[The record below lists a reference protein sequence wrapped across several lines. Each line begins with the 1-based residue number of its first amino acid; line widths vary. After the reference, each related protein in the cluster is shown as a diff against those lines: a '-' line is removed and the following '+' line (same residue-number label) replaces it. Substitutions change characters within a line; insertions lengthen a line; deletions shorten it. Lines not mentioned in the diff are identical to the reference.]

1 MLEIKR
7 PVSAPLSPE
16 QVSAIQ
22 KTCQRWQATKGGLL
36 PALHEVQG
44 LCGNWLPLE
53 ALQLVSQGMDVSYPY
68 LYGVLSFYTMFA
80 TWPRGKYVI
89 RVCES
94 PQCHI
99 LGVDN
104 LVEVLK
110 AELEIEV
117 GETTKDGLFTLEHTA
132 CLGCCEVA
140 PVMQINEVVHGRL
153 TTDKVKQILAD
164 YRAGKAPDYRT
175 IRRTTNPLS
184 DYPAS
189 PDDLALLRNVD
200 QIDPMSIDEY
210 VAKGG
215 FEGLKKAITGMSGD
229 EVVEVVK
236 ASGLRGRGGA
246 GFPTGLKWS
255 FTRPSPIFPKYIVCN
270 ADEGEPGTIKDR
282 YIMEGD
288 PCRLIEG
295 LTITGYAVGAVKGY
309 IYCRG
314 EYYLSMLRLQ
324 NAIDQAKAK
333 GFLGENILGT
343 DFSYDI
349 QIQTGGGSYV
359 CGEETALIESI
370 EGKRGY
376 PRVKPPFPGQV
387 GVWNKPTIVNNVE
400 SLSAVPDI
408 IVKGAE
414 WYAAKGTEDSK
425 GTKIFQVVG
434 HVNKPGIV
442 ECNMGLPLADLID
455 KFGGGVR
462 QGKKIKAVQP
472 GGAASGFILPEHL
485 STPLEY
491 KSMGEVQGALG
502 SGTMLVID
510 DETCIV
516 DVVKCLM
523 YFFQHESCGFCLPCR
538 RGTRVLYEIVCKV
551 ADGRGEE
558 ADLDRLVTLS
568 KTMVDST
575 NCALGWSPHSFLK
588 TTIERFRD
596 EWMAHIEGTC
606 PLGIC
611 SKPALAA
618 AHE

>member
-1 MLEIKR
+1 MLEIKA
-7 PVSAPLSPE
+7 VESATLSPS
-16 QVSAIQ
+16 QITDIKDICSRFSRI
-22 KTCQRWQATKGGLL
+22 KGGLL
-36 PALHEVQG
+36 PALHAVQSV
-44 LCGNWLPLE
+44 CGNWLPKE
-53 ALQLVSQGMDVSYPY
+53 ALDLVSRGFNVPFAY
-68 LYGVLSFYTMFA
+68 LYGVLSFYTMYA
-80 TWPRGKYVI
+80 TQPRGRYVI
-89 RVCES
+89 RLCES
-94 PQCHI
+94 PPCHI
-99 LGVDN
+99 MGAESLKEMLEKELG
-104 LVEVLK
+104 
-110 AELEIEV
+110 IQV
-117 GETTKDGLFTLEHTA
+117 GQTTADGLFTLELTA
-132 CLGCCEVA
+132 CLGVCEVSPA
-140 PVMQINEVVHGRL
+140 MQINEVVHGRL
-153 TTDKVKQILAD
+153 TADKVQQILAD

-200 QIDPMSIDEY
+200 QIDPMSMDDY
-210 VAKGG
+210 VSRGG
-215 FEGLKKAITGMSGD
+215 YEGLKKALTMGG
-229 EVVEVVK
+229 EQVVEVVK

-255 FTRPSPIFPKYIVCN
+255 FTRPLPTSPKYLVCN

-288 PCRLIEG
+288 PHRLVEG
-295 LTITGYAVGAVKGY
+295 MAITGFAVGASLGY

-324 NAIDQAKAK
+324 NAIDQARAK
-333 GFLGENILGT
+333 GFLGDKILGT
-343 DFSYDI
+343 DFSFDI
-349 QIQTGGGSYV
+349 QVQTGGGSYV

-434 HVNKPGIV
+434 HVNRPAVV
-442 ECNMGLPLADLID
+442 ECNMGLPLNQLID

-462 QGKKIKAVQP
+462 QGRSIKAVQP
-472 GGAASGFILPEHL
+472 GGAASGFILPEQVN
-485 STPLEY
+485 TPLEY
-491 KSMGEVQGALG
+491 ASMSKVEGALG
-502 SGTMLVID
+502 SGTMLVMD
-510 DETCIV
+510 DTTCIV

-538 RGTRVLYEIVCKV
+538 RGTRVLYELVCKV
-551 ADGRGEE
+551 AEGRGEE
-558 ADLDRLVTLS
+558 ADLDRLLKLS
-568 KTMVDST
+568 KTMVEST

-588 TTIERFRD
+588 TTIERFKD
-596 EWMAHIEGTC
+596 EWLAHVAGNC
-606 PLGIC
+606 PLGVC
-611 SKPALAA
+611 GQHAHAA
-618 AHE
+618 GH